1 MAVDANLRF
10 VQPEGLALAIIIVS
24 LVFLFF
30 SLLSVGIRIYIRQSD
45 NALGLD
51 DWLVLGGVMGYV
63 ADVGLAIWAA
73 SSGVGT
79 RNAKLNAT
87 HQTEGMKAY
96 TIWILMYVVCLALIK
111 SSVCTTLLRIAKI
124 KLGMAIAVWCLL
136 GVVWASFMVTFIG
149 VLLYCRPM
157 EASWNSAL
165 VLAGKATCG
174 SIETMIAISHTA
186 TVSTLLTDI
195 GCTVLPGMLLWT
207 AQMKAKAKLQVFG
220 LLAVASVASV
230 ATIARAPFI
239 SHYSQPLDDLLYW
252 VGYIVMFSNI
262 ELGIGC
268 IASSLPAMRGLYR
281 RLAGHEDTENSDYYN
296 NSGAP
301 RSHSFHNPT
310 DTGRTHAT
318 VRAGD
323 GDWEEIHDGDS
334 DKGTLLPTTPAN
346 QSISSK
352 NNKGGI
358 RMDYSYTVELEPVSN
373 HK

>member
-1 MAVDANLRF
+1 MLT
-10 VQPEGLALAIIIVS
+10 
-24 LVFLFF
+24 
-30 SLLSVGIRIYIRQSD
+30 LS
-45 NALGLD
+45 
-51 DWLVLGGVMGYV
+51 
-63 ADVGLAIWAA
+63 
-73 SSGVGT
+73 
-79 RNAKLNAT
+79 
-87 HQTEGMKAY
+87 
-96 TIWILMYVVCLALIK
+96 
-111 SSVCTTLLRIAKI
+111 
-124 KLGMAIAVWCLL
+124 
-136 GVVWASFMVTFIG
+136 
-149 VLLYCRPM
+149 
-157 EASWNSAL
+157 
-165 VLAGKATCG
+165 
-174 SIETMIAISHTA
+174 SI
-186 TVSTLLTDI
+186 D
-195 GCTVLPGMLLWT
+195 
-207 AQMKAKAKLQVFG
+207 
-220 LLAVASVASV
+220 
-230 ATIARAPFI
+230 
-239 SHYSQPLDDLLYW
+239 W

-373 HK
+373 SK